1 MAIERPK
8 IERPV
13 IERPKITRPTI
24 ERPKMAPRGM
34 MWPDFDTLFEPD
46 ADDAR
51 PFDDLEDTGDIEQN
65 VDDEL
70 AVALDV
76 LLTNKKGKNEA
87 YRVANDDEFWL
98 AICFQSEEQK
108 FQFLELSGWIA
119 LGDKYIDG
127 LKVAQRLNLAVE
139 PIAMPKPKMTRI
151 SRKEG

>member
-1 MAIERPK
+1 MAIEKPKIERPIIERPK
-8 IERPV
+8 IVRPV
-13 IERPKITRPTI
+13 I

-34 MWPDFDTLFEPD
+34 MWPEFDTLFEPD
-46 ADDAR
+46 DEN
-51 PFDDLEDTGDIEQN
+51 PLDDLPDGGDIEEN
-65 VDDEL
+65 VDAEL
-70 AVALDV
+70 AVTLDT

-87 YRVANDDEFWL
+87 YRIANDDEFWL

-151 SRKEG
+151 SRKEA

>member
-1 MAIERPK
+1 MAIEKPKIERPIIERPK
-8 IERPV
+8 IVRPV
-13 IERPKITRPTI
+13 I

-34 MWPDFDTLFEPD
+34 MWPEFDTLFEPD
-46 ADDAR
+46 DEN
-51 PFDDLEDTGDIEQN
+51 PLDDLPDSGDIEEN
-65 VDDEL
+65 VDAEL
-70 AVALDV
+70 AVTLDT

-87 YRVANDDEFWL
+87 YRIANDDEFWL

-127 LKVAQRLNLAVE
+127 LKVAQRLTLAVE

-151 SRKEG
+151 LRKEA

>member
-1 MAIERPK
+1 MAIEKPKIERPIIERPK
-8 IERPV
+8 IVRPV
-13 IERPKITRPTI
+13 I

-34 MWPDFDTLFEPD
+34 MWPEFDTLFEPD
-46 ADDAR
+46 DEN
-51 PFDDLEDTGDIEQN
+51 PLDDLPDGGDIEEN
-65 VDDEL
+65 VDAEL
-70 AVALDV
+70 AVTLDT

-87 YRVANDDEFWL
+87 YRIANDDEFWL

-127 LKVAQRLNLAVE
+127 LKVAQRLTLAVE

-151 SRKEG
+151 SRKEA

>member
-1 MAIERPK
+1 MAIEKPK

-13 IERPKITRPTI
+13 IERPQIVRPVI

-46 ADDAR
+46 DEN
-51 PFDDLEDTGDIEQN
+51 PLDDLGDSGDIEEN
-65 VDDEL
+65 VDAEL
-70 AVALDV
+70 AVTLDT
-76 LLTNKKGKNEA
+76 LMTNKKGKNEA
-87 YRVANDDEFWL
+87 YRIANDDEFWL

-127 LKVAQRLNLAVE
+127 LKVAHRLNLAVE

-151 SRKEG
+151 SRKEA

>member
-1 MAIERPK
+1 MAIEKPK

-13 IERPKITRPTI
+13 IERPKIVRPVI

-34 MWPDFDTLFEPD
+34 MWPEFDTLFEPD
-46 ADDAR
+46 DEN
-51 PFDDLEDTGDIEQN
+51 PLDDLPDGGDIEEN
-65 VDDEL
+65 VDAEL
-70 AVALDV
+70 AVTLDT

-87 YRVANDDEFWL
+87 YRIANDDEFWL

-108 FQFLELSGWIA
+108 FRFLELSGWIA

-151 SRKEG
+151 SRKEA